1 MNTFYITTPIYYP
14 NARPHVGSAYT
25 TIVCDV
31 LARYKRMCGYDVAFL
46 TGTDEHGEKLERAAV
61 AAGQSP
67 SQFVAEKRKL
77 FVQLWEKLG
86 IPVSVYP
93 QGKPDSLR
101 FIYTDHPD
109 HITSVQRLL
118 KLAQKNS
125 PGVIYKGQYQ
135 GRYCVSDER
144 YISDGSEP
152 ADCDI
157 CGRPTELI
165 SEENY
170 FFKLSAFQ
178 NRLLELYEKHPEFVQ
193 PAYRRNEVKSFVKG
207 GLRDISVS
215 RKRLKWGIPWPDD
228 PEQVFY
234 VWYDALTS
242 YMTGIGYAQGDQ
254 GNEEFQKYWRNRPGE
269 SELVHMI
276 GKDILRFHAVYWPAF
291 IMAAY
296 PDQPE
301 MLPTTVFAH
310 GWIYYEQ
317 DKMSKSKGN
326 VVYPEPIIDALDSF
340 GAPGNDA
347 LRYYLLREAP
357 FGQDT
362 SFSYEGLIQR
372 YNSDLANDLGNLANR
387 TIAMLNRY
395 FYGKLPSPMVDWAT
409 VAAAIDGDPVAQRR
423 LAEFPFVFDSG
434 TVELVQ
440 KSQILRY
447 SVEAR
452 FKQYEISYVL
462 ANTWGSIEEEEPLG
476 LLAATNKY
484 LTDQAPWTL
493 AEHNLEANRD
503 RIATILCT
511 AAEALR
517 FVAIVLAPVMPHATR
532 RLWRQL
538 GCEEYLGKIEDQ
550 RLDQLKWGALRPGT
564 KIGKPEPIFPRL
576 DKPKTLAK
584 LDELAEAD
592 RERDKTV
599 GALRPAA
606 EGLRATGREAPL
618 QGAPIRQAPPQGAL
632 LQPDIMRADHE
643 RDKPQPLAPS
653 PQPPAR
659 DLERDKPKE
668 AFIPVQTEKKPEA
681 VPSPQ
686 PPAPS
691 PQSPA
696 LISIEDFAKVDMR
709 VGEVKAAERV
719 PGASKLLKLMV
730 DIGTEVRQL
739 VAGIAEYYQPENLIG
754 MKVVVV
760 TNLPPRK
767 VRGVESNGMIV
778 AAVVGEQGRPVLV
791 TFKEDVENG
800 ARLR

>member
-1 MNTFYITTPIYYP
+1 MKTFYITTPIYYP

-46 TGTDEHGEKLERAAV
+46 TGTDEHGEKLERAAA

-67 SQFVAEKRKL
+67 RQFVAEKRKL

-86 IPVSVYP
+86 IPVTVYP
-93 QGKPDSLR
+93 EGKPDSLR

-109 HITSVQRLL
+109 HVTSVHRLL

-125 PGVIYKGQYQ
+125 PGSIYKGQYQ
-135 GRYCVSDER
+135 GRYCVWDER
-144 YISDGSEP
+144 YIADGCEP
-152 ADCDI
+152 VNCDI

-178 NRLLELYEKHPEFVQ
+178 DRLLELYEKHQEFVQ
-193 PAYRRNEVKSFVKG
+193 PDYRRNEVKSFVKS
-207 GLRDISVS
+207 GLRDISIS

-234 VWYDALTS
+234 VWYDALIS
-242 YMTGIGYAQGDQ
+242 YMTGIGYAQGPVPDGTGQ
-254 GNEEFQKYWRNRPGE
+254 GEHGNAEFQKYWRNKPGE
-269 SELVHMI
+269 SELVHMMA
-276 GKDILRFHAVYWPAF
+276 KDIIRFHAVYWPAF

-326 VVYPEPIIDALDSF
+326 VVYPEPIVDALDSF

-372 YNSDLANDLGNLANR
+372 YNSDLANDLGNLVNR
-387 TIAMLNRY
+387 TITMIQRY
-395 FYGKLPSPMVDWAT
+395 SNGRVPQPPSQLSV
-409 VAAAIDGDPVAQRR
+409 RR
-423 LAEFPFVFDSG
+423 DTL
-434 TVELVQ
+434 
-440 KSQILRY
+440 KH
-447 SVEAR
+447 SVEADVQDYVSLFNHFNLSR
-452 FKQYEISYVL
+452 ALERAWSIVNEVNGYIVHEEPWAKFKIVSQPAGPTLVVADAGAD
-462 ANTWGSIEEEEPLG
+462 ANGNFRPRVGTEEERDALN
-476 LLAATNKY
+476 AALY
-484 LTDQAPWTL
+484 
-493 AEHNLEANRD
+493 
-503 RIATILCT
+503 T
-511 AAEALR
+511 AADVLR
-517 FVAIVLAPVMPHATR
+517 IVAVLLHPVLPESTV
-532 RLWRQL
+532 RLWSQL
-538 GCEEYLGKIEDQ
+538 GCDGALEAMQVDMVGWG
-550 RLDQLKWGALRPGT
+550 QLKPGT
-564 KIGKPEPIFPRL
+564 RVGKPEPIFPRL
-576 DKPKTLAK
+576 DKAATLAK

-592 RERDKTV
+592 
-599 GALRPAA
+599 
-606 EGLRATGREAPL
+606 
-618 QGAPIRQAPPQGAL
+618 
-632 LQPDIMRADHE
+632 
-643 RDKPQPLAPS
+643 S
-653 PQPPAR
+653 
-659 DLERDKPKE
+659 ERDKPKE
-668 AFIPVQTEKKPEA
+668 ATPQPPAPSPQSPVGYKPKEVSIHVESEKKPEA

-686 PPAPS
+686 SPTPAPQ
-691 PQSPA
+691 PLA
-696 LISIEDFAKVDMR
+696 FGVISIEDFAKVDMR
-709 VGEVKAAERV
+709 VGEVKAAEPV
-719 PGASKLLKLMV
+719 PGATKLLKLMV

-739 VAGIAEYYQPENLIG
+739 VAGIAEYYQPENLVG

-767 VRGVESNGMIV
+767 LRGVESNGMIV
-778 AAVVGEQGRPVLV
+778 AATVGEHGRPVLV